1 MYFCEKMSY
10 DEIRN
15 PTNNKK
21 YIEKYSGAWYHF
33 LRNGYKE
40 YDLELMPI
48 FYHASAKAR
57 MGLVKEL
64 NLETFKPARG
74 GVILYTINNG
84 QLLFGFGL
92 DDKYGELTDFSGG
105 ISYKRDNNAV
115 RGALRELKEE
125 SLGLYDVSVEQVQN
139 AHVLYD
145 KYHLVLF
152 LYTNDNTT
160 EVVDDF
166 RERHQQTI
174 KSELKDIVWITE
186 DELRKAIRLKSSYI
200 YIRLLNFLAKA
211 GNFYF
216 YLK

>member
-1 MYFCEKMSY
+1 MSY
-10 DEIRN
+10 DKIRN
-15 PTNNKK
+15 PTDNKK
-21 YIEKYSGAWYHF
+21 YIEKYSGAWYYF

-40 YDLELMPI
+40 YDLELMPV
-48 FYHASAKAR
+48 FYHTSAKSR

-64 NLETFKPARG
+64 NLETFKPSRG
-74 GVILYTINNG
+74 GVILYTVKNG
-84 QLLFGFGL
+84 KLLFGFGL

-105 ISYKRDNNAV
+105 ISYKKDDNAV
-115 RGALRELKEE
+115 IGSLRELREE
-125 SLGLYDVSVEQVQN
+125 SLGLYDVSFEQVQN

-152 LYTNDNTT
+152 LYTNDDPK
-160 EVVDDF
+160 EVVGDF
-166 RERHQQTI
+166 RERHQQAK

-186 DELRKAIRLKSSYI
+186 DELRKAIRMKSSYI

-211 GNFYF
+211 GNFYL